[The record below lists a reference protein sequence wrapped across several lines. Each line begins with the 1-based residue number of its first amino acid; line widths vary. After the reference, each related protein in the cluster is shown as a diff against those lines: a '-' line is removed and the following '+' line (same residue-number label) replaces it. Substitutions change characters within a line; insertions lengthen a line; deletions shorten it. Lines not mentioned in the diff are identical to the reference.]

1 MVRNKNHDT
10 PHYSG
15 NYVKNFPVSALY
27 LIQIYTTFRE
37 FVLTCIIETRFKF
50 LYSYYFFR
58 MSNDFTLALFN
69 DVFNR

>member
-1 MVRNKNHDT
+1 MVRNKNHNT

-15 NYVKNFPVSALY
+15 NYVKKFPVSAVY

-37 FVLTCIIETRFKF
+37 FVLTCIIEIRFKF
-50 LYSYYFFR
+50 LFSYYFFR
-58 MSNDFTLALFN
+58 NSNDFILSLMD